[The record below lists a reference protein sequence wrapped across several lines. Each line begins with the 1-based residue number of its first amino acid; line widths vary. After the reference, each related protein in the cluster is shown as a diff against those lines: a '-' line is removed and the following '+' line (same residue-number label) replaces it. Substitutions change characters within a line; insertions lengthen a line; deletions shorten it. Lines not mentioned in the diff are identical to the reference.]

1 MDRFEVMAAFEPC
14 PAASPFSTL
23 PCVALEKQQC
33 ECSAAALSFNS
44 QKEETD
50 LVFGC
55 GGGR

>member
-33 ECSAAALSFNS
+33 ECSGAASSFNS

-50 LVFGC
+50 LVV
-55 GGGR
+55 GGR